1 MSNDTLATDVHNSG
15 LCGYLHTATLSTND
29 LEGIRKFYVDGMG
42 MTLEGPIELQEDQE
56 RTQRKLWD
64 IPSDVS
70 YAYYHLYR
78 PSVPT
83 LIQIRLLVFKEEH
96 PTIHKS
102 YKSLE
107 LGPFSLGFP
116 NLDQKGLDQKLEGL
130 GVSFMAPLQEGTIPR
145 PDGTEYRYWE
155 TIYKGPDY
163 LHCVGIERGDGM
175 PPLAP
180 CDPVTKLGG
189 PGYSAQVID
198 NSDHFISFLTDVL
211 DLELRADRYWEAAAG
226 SALGIEEGV
235 PFRFALVYAKGSTQN
250 HFLFLDFKE
259 SEMIDTGVPPR
270 IPNGGLGAWTLE
282 TSDIGQV
289 ISNARSFGSRVLS
302 EPMVYD
308 SPIFGEC
315 SIASMLAPNGFI
327 IEVFE
332 RN

>member
-1 MSNDTLATDVHNSG
+1 ME
-15 LCGYLHTATLSTND
+15 C
-29 LEGIRKFYVDGMG
+29 
-42 MTLEGPIELQEDQE
+42 P
-56 RTQRKLWD
+56 
-64 IPSDVS
+64 
-70 YAYYHLYR
+70 
-78 PSVPT
+78 
-83 LIQIRLLVFKEEH
+83 
-96 PTIHKS
+96 
-102 YKSLE
+102 
-107 LGPFSLGFP
+107 
-116 NLDQKGLDQKLEGL
+116 
-130 GVSFMAPLQEGTIPR
+130 
-145 PDGTEYRYWE
+145 
-155 TIYKGPDY
+155 
-163 LHCVGIERGDGM
+163 
-175 PPLAP
+175 
-180 CDPVTKLGG
+180 
-189 PGYSAQVID
+189 
-198 NSDHFISFLTDVL
+198 
-211 DLELRADRYWEAAAG
+211 DRYWEAAAG

>member
-175 PPLAP
+175 P
-180 CDPVTKLGG
+180 
-189 PGYSAQVID
+189 
-198 NSDHFISFLTDVL
+198 
-211 DLELRADRYWEAAAG
+211 R
-226 SALGIEEGV
+226 
-235 PFRFALVYAKGSTQN
+235 
-250 HFLFLDFKE
+250 
-259 SEMIDTGVPPR
+259 
-270 IPNGGLGAWTLE
+270 
-282 TSDIGQV
+282 
-289 ISNARSFGSRVLS
+289 
-302 EPMVYD
+302 
-308 SPIFGEC
+308 
-315 SIASMLAPNGFI
+315 
-327 IEVFE
+327 
-332 RN
+332 